1 MNAFEFLVV
10 LMYGIA
16 LAGLLFLVFQWFM
29 PASTVVVVDERP
41 LVRGVGWWPWPV
53 TLYNEWPSWHRGGGG
68 VRPRHGPR
76 PRPFGG
82 AGPSSAPPRLPV
94 SHSRPWGGASRHASH
109 SRPWG
114 GGGRHANGVGFH
126 R

>member
-1 MNAFEFLVV
+1 MNGFEFLVV
-10 LMYGIA
+10 LMYGMA
-16 LAGLLFLVFQWFM
+16 LAGLLFLGFQWMM

-41 LVRGVGWWPWPV
+41 LVGEYPLVREVGWWPWPV
-53 TLYNEWPSWHRGGGG
+53 TSYNEWPSWYGGGGWGRG

-76 PRPFGG
+76 PLGG

-94 SHSRPWGGASRHASH
+94 SHSRPWGGGS
-109 SRPWG
+109 
-114 GGGRHANGVGFH
+114 RHANGGGFH

>member
-1 MNAFEFLVV
+1 MNGFEFLVV
-10 LMYGIA
+10 LMYGMA
-16 LAGLLFLVFQWFM
+16 LAGLLFLGVQWMM

-41 LVRGVGWWPWPV
+41 LVREVGWWPWPV
-53 TLYNEWPSWHRGGGG
+53 TSYNEWPSWYGGGGWGGG

-76 PRPFGG
+76 YGPRPGPRPPHVGG

-94 SHSRPWGGASRHASH
+94 SHSRPWGGGS
-109 SRPWG
+109 
-114 GGGRHANGVGFH
+114 RHANGAGFH

>member
-10 LMYGIA
+10 LMYGMA

-41 LVRGVGWWPWPV
+41 LVKEVGWWPWPV

-68 VRPRHGPR
+68 VRPRPPHGPR
-76 PRPFGG
+76 PRPLGG

-94 SHSRPWGGASRHASH
+94 SHSRPWGDSS
-109 SRPWG
+109 
-114 GGGRHANGVGFH
+114 RHANGVGFH
-126 R
+126 P